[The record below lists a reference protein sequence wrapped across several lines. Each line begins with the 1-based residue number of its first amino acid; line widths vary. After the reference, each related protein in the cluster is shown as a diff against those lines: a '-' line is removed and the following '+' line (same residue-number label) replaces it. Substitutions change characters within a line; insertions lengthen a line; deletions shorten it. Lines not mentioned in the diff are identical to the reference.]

1 MQCLL
6 HTFFGRYSRG
16 EEEVESDITEQANN
30 LFHPVGLRK
39 AQFELGIYSKGS
51 YSVEYTDKMSVC
63 DFLNDYLIFRY
74 MREVDRQYEIEASK
88 T

>member
-6 HTFFGRYSRG
+6 HTFFAICSNTEGK
-16 EEEVESDITEQANN
+16 VESDITEQANN

-63 DFLNDYLIFRY
+63 DFLNDYLIFWY